1 MPTEPRLLRRLAIAA
16 LVVAAVIPFVGG
28 IGAMMTA
35 ISVGVARVLLALAI
49 VLAAVGVVTLVRQ
62 R

>member
-28 IGAMMTA
+28 IGAMTTA

-49 VLAAVGVVTLVRQ
+49 VLAAFGIVTLVRQ